1 MLSTLESDIEN
12 QLPFAG
18 ESSQLYN
25 NVLDQFVN
33 RRDRFREWLYTF
45 QNHHGQV
52 FRSFSVKNNPIYVPN
67 YEEMELV
74 DRSRHVINVSPS
86 DQENGEVTEE
96 VQAMSAESVVL
107 GGTRSAP
114 MNFMNVPFPQQ
125 PAATVVEE
133 IRFLI
138 GEDIDTDFASDRTNF
153 PAVKIL
159 IAYSS
164 KEFTTRLM
172 EITLGITGQA
182 AISLLAYATAST
194 SSPFSNSLRGLHFV
208 VAANALGFIGTFIGM
223 WFRRSKKRV
232 ATAASIIV
240 GKIGA
245 IAAACA
251 VIVSMGLFL
260 PANAIS
266 IWTAGFACLFLAVA
280 VAFS

>member
-1 MLSTLESDIEN
+1 
-12 QLPFAG
+12 
-18 ESSQLYN
+18 
-25 NVLDQFVN
+25 
-33 RRDRFREWLYTF
+33 
-45 QNHHGQV
+45 
-52 FRSFSVKNNPIYVPN
+52 
-67 YEEMELV
+67 
-74 DRSRHVINVSPS
+74 
-86 DQENGEVTEE
+86 
-96 VQAMSAESVVL
+96 
-107 GGTRSAP
+107 
-114 MNFMNVPFPQQ
+114 
-125 PAATVVEE
+125 
-133 IRFLI
+133 
-138 GEDIDTDFASDRTNF
+138 
-153 PAVKIL
+153 
-159 IAYSS
+159 
-164 KEFTTRLM
+164 M